1 MEFSRF
7 RENKAEYDALGA
19 EVVGISVDDSDVN
32 QRWVQSLRLPY
43 RLLSD
48 ITPKGKVGRLYGVW
62 DETWE
67 LEKRATFVIDLDGVI
82 RAVNAASLALDD
94 KPVLDA
100 LRQLAR
106 AKRS

>member
-1 MEFSRF
+1 
-7 RENKAEYDALGA
+7 
-19 EVVGISVDDSDVN
+19 VIGISVDDYGLN
-32 QRWVQSLRLPY
+32 KRWAESLRLPY

-67 LEKRATFVIDLDGVI
+67 LDNRATFVIDLAGVI

-94 KPVLDA
+94 RPVLDA